1 MAEEE
6 QFRPALIVVDFQEDF
21 CPPHGSLAVADGRDI
36 HPVVNSLLR
45 LPFVT
50 KIATKD
56 WHPQDHISFASNHE
70 GKQPFVDSIT
80 IVNPRNN
87 AETYH
92 TRLWPVHCVQGTPG
106 AALVPEL
113 DVSAVDTVIEK
124 GQVKGVEMYSVFYDP
139 FQSPRVADSGL
150 AGALKEKGITDV
162 FVVGLAGD
170 YCVKFTA
177 LDANKEG
184 FRTFI
189 VEEGTR
195 PVDAEK
201 WDDCK
206 VQLEASGVK
215 IVSVEGP
222 EVRKVGTARRG

>member
-1 MAEEE
+1 MA
-6 QFRPALIVVDFQEDF
+6 QSDFKPALIVVDFQEDF
-21 CPPHGSLAVADGRDI
+21 CPPNGSLAVAHGRDI
-36 HPVVNSLLR
+36 HGVVNALLR

-56 WHPQDHISFASNHE
+56 WHPKDHVSFASNHE
-70 GKQPFVDSIT
+70 GKQPFVDFVD
-80 IVNPRNN
+80 IVNPQNS

-113 DVSAVDTVIEK
+113 DAAAVDTVIEK
-124 GQVKGVEMYSVFYDP
+124 GQVKEVEMYSVFHDP

-150 AGALKEKGITDV
+150 AAMLRDKGVTDV

-177 LDANKEG
+177 LDAVKEG

-201 WDDCK
+201 WDECK
-206 VQLEASGVK
+206 GELEASGVK
-215 IVSVEGP
+215 IISVEGP
-222 EVRKVGTARRG
+222 EVRTLGTA

>member
-1 MAEEE
+1 MADES
-6 QFRPALIVVDFQEDF
+6 FRPALIVVDFQEDF
-21 CPPHGSLAVADGRDI
+21 CPPNGSLAVAHGRDI
-36 HPVVNSLLR
+36 HPIVNSLLR
-45 LPFVT
+45 MQFVV

-56 WHPQDHISFASNHE
+56 WHPQDHVSFASNHP
-70 GKQPFVDSIT
+70 GKRPFVDSVA
-80 IVNPRNN
+80 IVNPRNS
-87 AETYH
+87 AETYE

-113 DVSAVDTVIEK
+113 DVAAVDTIIEK
-124 GQVKGVEMYSVFYDP
+124 GQMRDVEMYSAFYDP
-139 FQSPRVADSGL
+139 FKAGRVADSGL
-150 AGALKEKGITDV
+150 AELLGENRVTDV

-177 LDANKEG
+177 LDANREG

-195 PVDAEK
+195 PVDVEK

-206 VQLEASGVK
+206 GELEASGVK

-222 EVRKVGTARRG
+222 EVRRVEAAGRG

>member
-1 MAEEE
+1 MA
-6 QFRPALIVVDFQEDF
+6 QSDFKPALIVVDFQEDF
-21 CPPHGSLAVADGRDI
+21 CPPNGSLAVAHGRDI
-36 HPVVNSLLR
+36 HGVVNALLR

-50 KIATKD
+50 KVATKD
-56 WHPQDHISFASNHE
+56 WHPKDHVSFASNHE
-70 GKQPFVDSIT
+70 GKQPFVDFVD
-80 IVNPRNN
+80 IVNPRNS

-113 DVSAVDTVIEK
+113 DAAAVDTVIEK
-124 GQVKGVEMYSVFYDP
+124 GQVKEVEMYSAFHDP

-150 AGALKEKGITDV
+150 AAILRDKGVTDV

-177 LDANKEG
+177 LDAVKEG

-201 WDDCK
+201 WDECK
-206 VQLEASGVK
+206 GELEASGVK
-215 IVSVEGP
+215 IISVEGP
-222 EVRKVGTARRG
+222 EVRTLGTA